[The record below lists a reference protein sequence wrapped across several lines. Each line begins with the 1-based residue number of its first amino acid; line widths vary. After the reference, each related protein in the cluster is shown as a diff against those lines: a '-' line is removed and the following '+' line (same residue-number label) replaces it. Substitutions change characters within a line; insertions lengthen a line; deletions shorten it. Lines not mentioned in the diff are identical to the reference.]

1 MSAFKSHS
9 CWIPRASI
17 LLNGTGLIALDSR
30 AKGNTAAPC
39 LSPSVACTIRFSGG
53 GL

>member
-1 MSAFKSHS
+1 MSAFRSHS

-30 AKGNTAAPC
+30 TEGNIAAPR
-39 LSPSVACTIRFSGG
+39 LSPSFACNVRFSGG